1 MADIAAIQD
10 AMNRFGQALFGT
22 AATNLT
28 LMLNQET
35 SLATVNLEAIETL
48 DSVLGTALE
57 PWSAATSKMGV
68 PMAMNGDGL
77 SADGVFWLR
86 NSDAGYLA
94 NTMLGQETAVD
105 ADTALDELQTSAM
118 GEIFSQLMTAAQNSL
133 AAVLGLDTLKSSVA
147 NAITYSQDDIR
158 SAAPHLLALPF
169 VQMKAVLELADGR
182 TVELL
187 LWLSDEDVDTLV
199 TALNAADT
207 GSSASVPPPSPAS
220 STETNSAM
228 LSDDDILAAFAN
240 MDSTPTTTPPPASH
254 LGGSGAANASV
265 KVQPVQFA
273 SFDNQPD
280 MYGEN
285 NRNLELVMDVTLN
298 LTVRLGETDLPLKQV
313 LELTRGSVVE
323 LNRVAGEPVD
333 LYANGKLIAKGEVV
347 VIEDNFGLRITTI
360 VSPAERLR
368 ELAAAH

>member
-35 SLATVNLEAIETL
+35 SLATVNLDAIDAL
-48 DSVLGTALE
+48 DSVMGTATE
-57 PWSAATSKMGV
+57 PWGTDTPKMGV
-68 PMAMNGDGL
+68 PMVMSGDGL
-77 SADGVFWLR
+77 NVDGVFWLR

-94 NTMLGQETAVD
+94 NTMLGQETAAD

-133 AAVLGLDTLKSSVA
+133 AAVLGLDSLKSSVA
-147 NAITYSQDDIR
+147 NAITYTQEDIR
-158 SAAPHLLALPF
+158 AAAPHLLALPF
-169 VQMKAVLELADGR
+169 VQMKAVLKLADGR
-182 TVELL
+182 NVELL

-199 TALNAADT
+199 KALNTADT

-220 STETNSAM
+220 SADTSAM
-228 LSDDDILAAFAN
+228 LSDDDIMAAFAN

-254 LGGSGAANASV
+254 LGGGAANASV